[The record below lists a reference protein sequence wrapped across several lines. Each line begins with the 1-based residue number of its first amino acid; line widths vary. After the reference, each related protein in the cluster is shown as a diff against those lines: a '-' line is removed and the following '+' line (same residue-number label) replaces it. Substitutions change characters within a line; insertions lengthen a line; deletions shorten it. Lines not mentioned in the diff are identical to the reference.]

1 MMKHTA
7 NGKNEIGTAERK
19 TNSLPKR
26 PLVIILIIIPVLLL
40 VIAVVY
46 SLNRAP
52 KAEIEREN
60 ISSPLSRADAEI
72 PEMNPT
78 YILNEIYTDISAFR
92 NDPLEYIV
100 ESETYSRDIRIVQ
113 IFNGESS
120 GEKYKVSKAYDSLKA
135 ENDSEVILL
144 TNGKLY
150 ADYGTDQ
157 VEHEAD
163 EDTFYRY
170 IGITSLRMVRDMVRD
185 TEAYVSKLSLSE
197 DCLNLTAEI
206 TQKNADL
213 KMVFDINT
221 ETGIV
226 VSERFYYMN
235 EPYRYIQTESIKH
248 DFKPGS
254 SFFEMP

>member
-1 MMKHTA
+1 MKNTA
-7 NGKNEIGTAERK
+7 NGKTGIGTSERK
-19 TNSLPKR
+19 MISSLKR
-26 PLVIILIIIPVLLL
+26 PLVIIPVIISVLLL
-40 VIAVVY
+40 GIAVIY
-46 SLNRAP
+46 CLNRASQ
-52 KAEIEREN
+52 AEIESEN

-78 YILNEIYTDISAFR
+78 YILNETYTDISAFR

-100 ESETYSRDIRIVQ
+100 ESEIYSRDIRIVQ
-113 IFNGESS
+113 IFNGESR
-120 GEKYKVSKAYDSLKA
+120 GEKYIVSKVQDSLKA
-135 ENDSEVILL
+135 ESDSEVILL

-170 IGITSLRMVRDMVRD
+170 IGITSLKMVCDMVRN
-185 TEAYVSKLSLSE
+185 TEAYDSKLSLSD

-213 KMVFDINT
+213 KMVFEINT